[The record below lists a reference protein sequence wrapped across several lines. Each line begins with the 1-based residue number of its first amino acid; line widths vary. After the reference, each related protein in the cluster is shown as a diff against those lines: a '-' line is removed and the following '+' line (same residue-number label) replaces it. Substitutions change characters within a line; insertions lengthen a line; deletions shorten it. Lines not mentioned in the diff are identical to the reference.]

1 MASYK
6 NNKKSVGLKGGPN
19 EYLTHISDLFSVEG
33 YKADSPDV
41 NNPYNIIQSGNITM
55 EGVDFPVIGTD
66 NLGNEKLMTPGN
78 NYQFPGD
85 QVFEVPLSSKQ
96 VGGSLPR
103 YQGDKGASETS
114 YNPIQRFKNNLAE
127 NLHPYNYDNSIS
139 QVWDAGVLGNPSAFR
154 DPSMSDNQD
163 YVGYQEGEDS
173 YRDERIDLLH
183 MLMGKEQITNSIEE
197 SIYKPTDSENKD
209 AKYYRSKTTERDIV
223 MDLYQANGSAYPPY
237 EGDTTTLIDLINK
250 IPSEKGKSKH
260 VHNNI
265 LNTYQLSRGED
276 KKGSYIAYYDEWD
289 VNPFK
294 KYNKTLGDLSD
305 FVTEDILKLTPPE
318 IYGRIYY
325 DKKTGE
331 FLNTEELN
339 KKQYGGDLP
348 KEFFK
353 KLDKSTLDQDVNWYN
368 STGNTQFLPTAQEGL
383 ESDIEYPVLHRD
395 TKKHPYGNPKWRNL
409 RSFLGLKGMN
419 KNQRERYTED
429 KDDIAE
435 WNNRPI
441 PELTSEERSYQR
453 DLDDEERIHRKT
465 LENILPR
472 GIFVEEAIN
481 DLKLRQEPSYIKEL
495 DRLNRLE
502 YPAHYEKLDA
512 EKAAKAEAEKNQ
524 KRYGGDLPKAQEGYE
539 FYKPIDKVGD
549 YNEHTTNYPATS
561 SVTAHHE
568 YEANANPNE
577 IDITNEKRQLVRK
590 LQSPAFRNRYRE
602 NYKLVTGEYP
612 SEEELDARLQQQSA
626 LTSDGPDYSLQYP
639 YIENLEDTR
648 FGGIDIKGSG
658 LDRSPVVNP
667 FNSEINPLSLAG
679 NAIAQQ
685 HDRKSAYGLDGSYS
699 AQSTPSSIIRNGYV
713 KELSELTGVS
723 KLDIKKMSDKE
734 IEQLAIDNNFQ
745 MPHIAQYPWMIS
757 ESMDEYGNRANFGQ
771 GNVPKSTSILTT
783 HELGHTYNAGDSQ
796 LWNSRAFG
804 YDENAPYDHFNNALR
819 DYGSLDVEGS
829 AEERTPYDNWI
840 KDLLGDSATGWHA
853 GQPAEISSAKAETEA
868 RMLNAGLWDA
878 AGDTPF
884 SSEDFDNF
892 MNSEDF
898 QHSPEALGHLNAMG
912 AMDLKRFMKSRNKY
926 QLEQDAYNS
935 GDSKFRSEYLQRFKN
950 KDYQKFYDEQGYT
963 KEEVLEMYNSDKKR
977 KNKKATQFYDE
988 FDAEFGPEH
997 MQGIDKKLQYRNE
1010 HIRTN
1015 EGDVRSKLDKYFNM
1029 LAQNEGQSTEPTMAR
1044 YGGALPEAQVGTFL
1058 KSALKQAPKYADD
1071 ALKYI
1076 DDAAKYVDDY
1086 LSNSTTPL
1094 IDELLSTA
1102 RTENIIG
1109 PRVVDVTGDSGKS
1122 LGYRLGTLPSKR
1134 LLKSIHHTGEDLSG
1148 NIINEL
1154 FPNGLFHGSPN
1165 VFDTPIID
1173 NITELKANQVG
1184 KKNSI
1189 PGFYSSPDPRYSRV
1203 YMAWIDNKIATGG
1216 AQGHLKK
1223 IKEAGTNTQLYNF
1236 KLKPDAKVFNFNED
1250 AKHSINDGHF
1260 ISDLTPAARK
1270 KLSEEGYDAVLG
1282 IGLGGKSEL
1291 IMLSD
1296 RSIVDF
1302 TRMSENAYNIDN
1314 AFYGRPRPNN
1324 VTNTNPPV
1332 HRNSYTGVSSIDD
1345 INVQDLLDKGLI
1357 TNEQYGGEQLPEA
1370 QLGAFLRSAVKQAP
1384 KFIDDAAKYLDDA
1397 AKYVNNYFNPPKKS
1411 SADWTSVNKSI
1422 LDNKILLQE
1431 YQLIEETTKA
1441 NGTWMKNADGS
1452 AFQGTP
1458 ELFIQSK
1465 STNFQN
1471 AFPDGFQTVYRGME
1485 SPSSNL
1491 LNDVNISVVDG
1502 DGSKMIKGTGAFAGD
1517 IGLGERYVGQ
1527 NENSPLYQLAMRNS
1541 DNSIEIPGL
1550 GSDWLNIT
1558 NPYMKKKE
1566 SLIRELQLNIKA
1578 LENARLAKANGN
1590 TQYTDYFFYNADKRN
1605 KELANV
1611 ILNYDDVV
1619 ANKNYVE
1626 LAKWWDNPKTRVG
1639 GTYSDEV
1646 NKILGYTERDVS
1658 TDDLAIYLQQTGL
1671 DNLRIPNIMDGGRG
1685 NVYINN
1691 QVPGNYLK
1699 SLTNNNG
1706 EFDLSRPSQFE
1717 RDGGES
1723 LPQAQLGAFFRSIA
1737 KKAPKYMDDAARW
1750 IDNLLTDSARKVK
1763 TDGYLE
1769 TMKPMLNS
1777 SVEKQKAWLNS
1788 EEYIIRKQAGTGL
1801 SREQIIKDRN
1811 KIIKKLDEVKFDMW
1825 FEEDP
1830 NYADEGY
1837 LAVYKPD
1844 LNRIEIGAD
1853 KGDVKGSIDH
1863 EVKHAGSE
1871 LSIFADAFF
1880 PVTRK
1885 IRSDRFFN
1893 NYPTVEIGDDYLDS
1907 GQEQQVRFLRMM
1919 ESIEADQ
1926 GIKKGTP
1933 LTLENLQAYVD
1944 KVKKSPGYLRN
1955 ISGEGSGPYPYSDV
1969 DSMLGQMHITHGPDY
1984 LKKLL
1989 PVINKAWLA
1998 LPAAGVG
2005 TVLANQKYG
2014 GSLPKAQFG
2023 AFNDWLSSGADYVVD
2038 AYEDVSD
2045 TVEDAYNSV
2054 ADTAGDVLTDVQT
2067 SVNPYNYR
2075 RTDNS
2080 NNPLDAFMSG
2090 DFEKYPTY
2098 YEDNKDEAFS
2108 KARADLGPGEMFL
2121 YDGIRYETDHEGETT
2136 HTGSNDFLAKMEEAV
2151 EVGTIRPDVFDRFK
2165 EIWTELGQP
2174 DLEAGKDKYDNILS
2188 GRSSWKDL
2196 GLRADDHVNPFT
2208 DKLYIKEYKTE
2219 SAASWMRAVINE
2231 LTHVKQQREMGR
2243 VPYMTKYIQDIGSAY
2258 LKTGNTDDA
2267 QSSLYNKDGTL
2278 ENDAHRSEHN
2288 LNDVLRNYIY
2298 HGIRRSDMTEEE
2310 YEKALWEIDN
2320 VKPMGFTKKQYGGSS
2335 NFTEQTRMREGSYNK
2350 GREHILDPRFKNA
2363 QDGKEITTWGDYI
2376 NPMNWG
2382 VTDRDDD
2389 GTFDQAF
2396 EAARKANEEEF
2407 MWYGTRYNTNREGE
2421 ENLYKGLNK
2430 VSTQRRKDLKD
2441 AIDTVVSSQGN
2452 DDNLEALLTMTAFME
2467 NTYGGDKKAYGRSY
2481 TRGPMSIDDIA
2492 FNDLTEPRG
2501 EKSTE
2506 NLTGLVQ
2513 NQKNTNMW
2521 LSSLGIL
2528 DAQQDSSIT
2537 STDLDTILRSDNAL
2551 AGVAAARAQYGRVS
2565 APLPDRNDYTA
2576 MYNYYMDHYN
2586 RTDADHS
2593 VRFKRGYDKFILP
2606 KEKNGGE
2613 RKANKHVISSK
2624 NTLVDKPVKLKK
2636 DGETESNVMYKD
2648 YVNGTYSGHEME
2660 YKAEKNYDKLNRLH
2674 YNDAKTKGMSVSNY
2688 ILTHIID

>member
-19 EYLTHISDLFSVEG
+19 EYLTHISDLFSIEG

-41 NNPYNIIQSGNITM
+41 NNPYNIINSGNITM

-85 QVFEVPLSSKQ
+85 QVFEVPMAKRGGGLLNKTMECNSCGWKWKAADGGNDASTCHKC
-96 VGGSLPR
+96 GGS
-103 YQGDKGASETS
+103 A
-114 YNPIQRFKNNLAE
+114 
-127 NLHPYNYDNSIS
+127 
-139 QVWDAGVLGNPSAFR
+139 
-154 DPSMSDNQD
+154 
-163 YVGYQEGEDS
+163 
-173 YRDERIDLLH
+173 
-183 MLMGKEQITNSIEE
+183 
-197 SIYKPTDSENKD
+197 
-209 AKYYRSKTTERDIV
+209 
-223 MDLYQANGSAYPPY
+223 
-237 EGDTTTLIDLINK
+237 
-250 IPSEKGKSKH
+250 
-260 VHNNI
+260 
-265 LNTYQLSRGED
+265 
-276 KKGSYIAYYDEWD
+276 
-289 VNPFK
+289 
-294 KYNKTLGDLSD
+294 
-305 FVTEDILKLTPPE
+305 
-318 IYGRIYY
+318 
-325 DKKTGE
+325 
-331 FLNTEELN
+331 
-339 KKQYGGDLP
+339 LP
-348 KEFFK
+348 K
-353 KLDKSTLDQDVNWYN
+353 
-368 STGNTQFLPTAQEGL
+368 AQEGF

-441 PELTSEERSYQR
+441 PELTSEERSHQR

-502 YPAHYEKLDA
+502 YPAYYERLDA

-524 KRYGGDLPKAQEGYE
+524 KRYGGDLPKAQVGIPPPGETIIPHESTVGQVQPDFYVDSNSSYEVNSSTNKRGKNKVKNNFLEDTTVTDSDGYSTMNTRSVDNGNKKYKQVFNVYDTENNLLAKSVDKINIFGNPKNRTRVTDKGKEAGYDAKYGGSLPKAQEGYE

-577 IDITNEKRQLVRK
+577 IDITNEKGQLVRK

-648 FGGIDIKGSG
+648 FGGIEIKGSG

-796 LWNSRAFG
+796 LWNSKAFG

-840 KDLLGDSATGWHA
+840 KDLLGDSASGWHA

-1044 YGGALPEAQVGTFL
+1044 YGGALPEAQLGEEYSFNPYANVSESTQSSEYTTPVIPGLTDNNPVIDLINAPREDRLSEFDEL
-1058 KSALKQAPKYADD
+1058 KKADWSTILANPLQAW
-1071 ALKYI
+1071 KYI
-1076 DDAAKYVDDY
+1076 SKNGFTRKNAKGKLEFTRPTQAELDGQKHNVYDGVISMFNPAAYVEAVKGLDSSLTAADEALLSGMENGSLSPGDLSEVIGNLSDAGMQALFLTIAPTGGRALLGAAKELRRPVLNTLNQEFRGSRLLGKTKSVEPVPSPPLQQLTGERQLAIKPAVEVTPPKVKGKGKKYEPGNPYQDSNVANTITEEGYWSTSNAGVYQYPSFMTGSKLERQVSAKDGTISKSILEQLVKNKNTRPSEAMAVEKLLNEFDDKRVPY
-1086 LSNSTTPL
+1086 DYFKQSLALSISPAEIIPTTGL
-1094 IDELLSTA
+1094 QSAADVGVTA
-1102 RTENIIG
+1102 LGYEIAGGSMDWGTLTNG
-1109 PRVVDVTGDSGKS
+1109 VTPKTNLYKDKS
-1122 LGYRLGTLPSKR
+1122 LGLTKAKENTHDHFPGQPHSFWIRSLDVPEEPNALKVLEWQTDIDYLKDPSK
-1134 LLKSIHHTGEDLSG
+1134 G
-1148 NIINEL
+1148 
-1154 FPNGLFHGSPN
+1154 FPEQ
-1165 VFDTPIID
+1165 DIKT
-1173 NITELKANQVG
+1173 LKANSKSLPLKFVNESLLEAARQG
-1184 KKNSI
+1184 KEYLDVPTAETVFTIEGWPKPMITENDPLILNQYDIVRKYDNSLMRFGQGSFVDIEDVVSQIKFSLSEKSLVERVNAKIKAYDKLISHIENNESI
-1189 PGFYSSPDPRYSRV
+1189 PVSLF
-1203 YMAWIDNKIATGG
+1203 
-1216 AQGHLKK
+1216 KK
-1223 IKEAGTNTQLYNF
+1223 LDVGYGKTQNDIYE
-1236 KLKPDAKVFNFNED
+1236 KLKEITKERRYAEINGYNWEVNQEPFITYLKNLKSETEIKAKQDIIKFNESQTIID
-1250 AKHSINDGHF
+1250 EMESRPFDISLISNADDRASRLSTTKHYRNF
-1260 ISDLTPAARK
+1260 P
-1270 KLSEEGYDAVLG
+1270 KLW
-1282 IGLGGKSEL
+1282 KSEFGTDVIPITDL
-1291 IMLSD
+1291 KGNDWMRVKIP
-1296 RSIVDF
+1296 
-1302 TRMSENAYNIDN
+1302 EN
-1314 AFYGRPRPNN
+1314 FYQNDISL
-1324 VTNTNPPV
+1324 PPLEIKT
-1332 HRNSYTGVSSIDD
+1332 Y
-1345 INVQDLLDKGLI
+1345 KK
-1357 TNEQYGGEQLPEA
+1357 GGELPEA

-1431 YQLIEETTKA
+1431 YNLIEETAKA

-1517 IGLGERYVGQ
+1517 IGLGERYVGA
-1527 NENSPLYQLAMRNS
+1527 NKNSPLYQLAMRNS

-1723 LPQAQLGAFFRSIA
+1723 LPQAQLGAFFKTIA
-1737 KKAPKYMDDAARW
+1737 KKAPKYMDDAAKW
-1750 IDNLLTDSARKVK
+1750 VDNFIHGTDDAIKK
-1763 TDGYLE
+1763 ADAIE
-1769 TMKPMLNS
+1769 TFKPMLNS
-1777 SVEKQKAWLNS
+1777 SIENQKAWINS
-1788 EEYIIRKQAGTGL
+1788 EEYIIRKQAATGL
-1801 SREQIIKDRN
+1801 SREQIIKDGN
-1811 KIIKKLDEVKFDMW
+1811 KIIKKLNEVGFDVDFAGGEARSPGLYMPAGNVIKV
-1825 FEEDP
+1825 D
-1830 NYADEGY
+1830 ADSFGLEG
-1837 LAVYKPD
+1837 
-1844 LNRIEIGAD
+1844 I
-1853 KGDVKGSIDH
+1853 IDH
-1863 EVKHAGSE
+1863 EVKHVGSE
-1871 LSIFADAFF
+1871 TSILQSFKNLR
-1880 PVTRK
+1880 TRGYSK
-1885 IRSDRFFN
+1885 
-1893 NYPTVEIGDDYLDS
+1893 YPTLETGSKYLNKPE
-1907 GQEQQVRFLRMM
+1907 EQQVRFLKIMD
-1919 ESIEADQ
+1919 SIEANQ
-1926 GIKKGTP
+1926 GIKKGEA
-1933 LTLENLQAYVD
+1933 LTLENLQKYVEAAR
-1944 KVKKSPGYLRN
+1944 KSPGYLKS
-1955 ISGEGSGPYPYSDV
+1955 ISGEGLSPNGLSEPYPDFDV
-1969 DSMLGQMHITHGPDY
+1969 HDMLGHMKKIHGPDY

-2005 TVLANQKYG
+2005 TVLA
-2014 GSLPKAQFG
+2014 
-2023 AFNDWLSSGADYVVD
+2023 
-2038 AYEDVSD
+2038 
-2045 TVEDAYNSV
+2045 
-2054 ADTAGDVLTDVQT
+2054 
-2067 SVNPYNYR
+2067 
-2075 RTDNS
+2075 
-2080 NNPLDAFMSG
+2080 
-2090 DFEKYPTY
+2090 
-2098 YEDNKDEAFS
+2098 
-2108 KARADLGPGEMFL
+2108 
-2121 YDGIRYETDHEGETT
+2121 
-2136 HTGSNDFLAKMEEAV
+2136 
-2151 EVGTIRPDVFDRFK
+2151 
-2165 EIWTELGQP
+2165 
-2174 DLEAGKDKYDNILS
+2174 
-2188 GRSSWKDL
+2188 
-2196 GLRADDHVNPFT
+2196 
-2208 DKLYIKEYKTE
+2208 
-2219 SAASWMRAVINE
+2219 
-2231 LTHVKQQREMGR
+2231 
-2243 VPYMTKYIQDIGSAY
+2243 
-2258 LKTGNTDDA
+2258 
-2267 QSSLYNKDGTL
+2267 
-2278 ENDAHRSEHN
+2278 
-2288 LNDVLRNYIY
+2288 
-2298 HGIRRSDMTEEE
+2298 
-2310 YEKALWEIDN
+2310 
-2320 VKPMGFTKKQYGGSS
+2320 KKQYGGSS

-2636 DGETESNVMYKD
+2636 DGETESNAMYKD